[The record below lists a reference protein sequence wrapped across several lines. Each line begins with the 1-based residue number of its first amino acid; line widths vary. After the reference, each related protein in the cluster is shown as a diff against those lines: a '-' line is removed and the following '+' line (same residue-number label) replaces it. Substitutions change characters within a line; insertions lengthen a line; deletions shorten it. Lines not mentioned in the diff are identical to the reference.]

1 MESRPELRFPAF
13 RNRGF
18 HSPELRFPVA
28 GLRESFQPEYSC
40 LSASAL
46 RGSATRNGWLSTTDG
61 LALVERNTQRFP
73 AERNGDAQYSGTMIP
88 SGPEWRFPRTGISTS
103 TEKAYGSSTSAPPT
117 TFEIPWLRRR
127 GEWSESTLF
136 YAPIFQPCFYS
147 SYFMNSLSYSLLF
160 P

>member
-117 TFEIPWLRRR
+117 TFEIPWLDIPARGNRRSGRRETACPELWKPLMR
-127 GEWSESTLF
+127 G
-136 YAPIFQPCFYS
+136 
-147 SYFMNSLSYSLLF
+147 YSLNAF
-160 P
+160 GRP